1 MDSAFGVLFT
11 GYPYFLNKFRKQRR
25 DILKIRLLFMKAI
38 AMRGEEAA
46 RLFYNEEKFIRKGAM
61 PKRVQK
67 TLIGSGGVQVLDD
80 AAHKQRKEMF
90 MAIMGEASLSRLEQL
105 FSHHW
110 RECQKHWEHKK
121 EICLFKEAEKVLC
134 RAACE
139 WVGIS
144 LPEEDVQMR
153 TKQLSALIDS
163 PAALGP
169 KHIKGRFARKRVE
182 AWVMGLVTD
191 VRKDK
196 SVTDEN
202 SVLYRFSHQRELTG
216 ELLDKRIVAVE
227 IINLI
232 RPIVAIARYI
242 TFAALAL
249 HEHPEYSEKLKD
261 NQELQEQF
269 VHEVRRYYPF
279 FPFVAARVR
288 QTFKHR
294 GIKFKRGRM
303 VLLDIYATN
312 HHEKAW
318 KDPGRF
324 YPERFADWDGSPF
337 NFIPQGG
344 GNHNAHHRCAGEWI
358 TIRLTKAALVLLNE
372 NMEYNVPE
380 QDLTIDMNRIPAIP
394 RSRFRI
400 KPVALKLDE
409 VLLL

>member
-46 RLFYNEEKFIRKGAM
+46 RLFYNEEKFIRRGAM
-61 PKRVQK
+61 PKRVQN
-67 TLIGSGGVQVLDD
+67 TLTGSGGVQALDD

-90 MAIMGEASLSRLEQL
+90 MSIMNEASLCKLEQL

-121 EICLFKEAEKVLC
+121 EISLFKETEKVLC
-134 RAACE
+134 RAACD
-139 WVGIS
+139 WVGIP
-144 LPEEDVQMR
+144 LPEEDVMMR
-153 TKQLSALIDS
+153 TEQLSALIDS

-169 KHIKGRFARKRVE
+169 RHIKGRFARKKAE
-182 AWVMGLVTD
+182 AWIIRLVSD
-191 VRKDK
+191 IRKGEAAIPE
-196 SVTDEN
+196 S
-202 SVLYRFSHQRELTG
+202 SILYRFSLQREIMG

-227 IINLI
+227 ILNLI

-261 NQELQEQF
+261 NPELQEQF

-279 FPFVAARVR
+279 FPFMAARVR
-288 QTFKHR
+288 KTFKHR
-294 GIKFKRGRM
+294 GMKFKKGRM

-312 HHEKAW
+312 HHEKTW
-318 KDPGRF
+318 KDPHKF
-324 YPERFADWDGSPF
+324 YPERFSDWDDNIF
-337 NFIPQGG
+337 NFIPRGG
-344 GNHNAHHRCAGEWI
+344 GNHDAHHRCAGEWI